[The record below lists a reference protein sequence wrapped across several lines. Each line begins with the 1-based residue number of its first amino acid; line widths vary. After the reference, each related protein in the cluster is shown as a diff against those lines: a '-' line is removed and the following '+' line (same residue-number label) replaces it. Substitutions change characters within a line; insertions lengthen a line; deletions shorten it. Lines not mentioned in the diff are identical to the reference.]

1 MLSMGGN
8 RYSDN
13 RCSDKFSPVM
23 MYGF

>member
-1 MLSMGGN
+1 MGGN